1 MRSASA
7 GKYRCPPRVSEA
19 PIGSIC
25 RPISR
30 VKIFMNFLFHQA
42 SYGIRPHL
50 MRAAILRAA
59 CSTGRVMLFNPAHET
74 YNGRHMGAATA
85 APDLVGDFFQCLPT
99 CKPSTR
105 QAVEILLSV
114 GAWTEASLVIVEREL
129 KGWQL
134 RRLVYDDGEW
144 VCSLSWKPH

>member
-1 MRSASA
+1 
-7 GKYRCPPRVSEA
+7 
-19 PIGSIC
+19 
-25 RPISR
+25 
-30 VKIFMNFLFHQA
+30 
-42 SYGIRPHL
+42 
-50 MRAAILRAA
+50 
-59 CSTGRVMLFNPAHET
+59 MLFNPAHET

-85 APDLVGDFFQCLPT
+85 APDLVGAFFQCLAR

-144 VCSLSWKPH
+144 ICSLSRQPQLPLGLDDSADAHHDVPACAILRAVEEARSRTVSIPATSVPRSRGAFRDPGYPICCDNFV